1 MTKKYVNTKPELKTV
16 MAGTEVAALP
26 DGVKA
31 MAPAL
36 CKKSWVSVWMGIIPS
51 SIMKRRVELREA

>member
-16 MAGTEVAALP
+16 MAVTEVAALP

-31 MAPAL
+31 MGLLL
-36 CKKSWVSVWMGIIPS
+36 CKKSWVSVWMRII
-51 SIMKRRVELREA
+51 KRVELREA

>member
-36 CKKSWVSVWMGIIPS
+36 CKKSWVSVWMRIIPS
-51 SIMKRRVELREA
+51 IMKSRVELREA

>member
-16 MAGTEVAALP
+16 MEETEVAALP

-36 CKKSWVSVWMGIIPS
+36 CKKSWVSVWMRIIP

>member
-36 CKKSWVSVWMGIIPS
+36 CKKSWVSVWMRII
-51 SIMKRRVELREA
+51 KRVELREA